1 MRPLISLFAVL
12 LLLMMLPGCSNQS
25 PTDAPT
31 GDAVINVSLTAP
43 SVTLPT
49 DIPPDQIT
57 PTATLENT
65 PTPGVSSAV
74 YNPDVEPAS
83 TADVIFVRPGGGES
97 AFFLGMDTVEVWAI
111 GRDGS
116 DERILA
122 SYNPADNA
130 WLGLIPSPD
139 RRFAAVSDSPGGVL
153 IDFQTGEKLVLKEA
167 QQPSQWVS
175 QYAWSPDSSTIYYA
189 LHDSAGQVTLW
200 RQSVNPAGQPEPLQ
214 GSLTADGLAL
224 YPHLVLPDGRL
235 LLFAGSTEEFF
246 DRALYNPASGQ
257 VTALQSTDVR
267 NGWVLDAREGQVVF
281 SAPPPGDT
289 SGFRALYT
297 GVTDASGQ
305 LTGAQQITG
314 PGYSLARFLADGK
327 IASIHYA
334 EQPQDGRFVILTPGA
349 AGQMYTEQIIEIPG
363 QEGLGKTGFDVLDP
377 NTLLLTL
384 EQPLQLWLYS
394 LGGDPTFLVNVLN

>member
-1 MRPLISLFAVL
+1 MQPLTRLFAVL
-12 LLLMMLPGCSNQS
+12 VLLMMLVGCSSES
-25 PTDAPT
+25 PTDSPT
-31 GDAVINVSLTAP
+31 VDAVLNVS
-43 SVTLPT
+43 VTVPAGT
-49 DIPPDQIT
+49 QPPDIPLDEIT

-65 PTPGVSSAV
+65 ATPSVSLAV

-97 AFFLGMDTVEVWAI
+97 SFFLGMDSVEVWAI
-111 GRDGS
+111 GRDGN
-116 DERILA
+116 DERILT

-139 RRFAAVSDSPGGVL
+139 RRYAAVSDSPGGVL
-153 IDFQTGEKLVLKEA
+153 IDFQTGEKIVLKEA
-167 QQPSQWVS
+167 QQPSQWIS

-200 RQSVNPAGQPEPLQ
+200 RQSVNLQ
-214 GSLTADGLAL
+214 SEATMLEGNLTADGLAL
-224 YPHLVLPDGRL
+224 YPHLVLTDGRL

-246 DRALYNPASGQ
+246 DRALYNPVSGE
-257 VTALQSTDVR
+257 VTALQSPDVQ
-267 NGWVLDAREGQVVF
+267 NAWILDAREGQVVF
-281 SAPPPGDT
+281 SAPPPDDT

-297 GVTDASGQ
+297 GAIDATGQ
-305 LTGAQQITG
+305 ITGAQQITG

-349 AGQMYTEQIIEIPG
+349 PGEMYTEQVVEIPG
-363 QEGLGKTGFDVLDP
+363 QEALGKTGFDVLDP

-384 EQPLQLWLYS
+384 EQPLQLWLYTV
-394 LGGDPTFLVNVLN
+394 GGEPTFLVNVLN